1 MELSSVVQNCL
12 RNKIILFTSCVLF
25 LCSFHPFYVNVT
37 DIKYDQKSKSLQIS
51 CRTFTDDL
59 EKALEKAN
67 GKSIDLLHPKDKD
80 TADKWVSTYIQKHLS
95 ISINGKKQTLNYIG
109 YEQEEEA
116 IWSYFEVNNIATPSN
131 INLESTILYDVEE
144 TQTGIVHLDINGN
157 KQSSKLTNPDKQLS
171 FVFN

>member
-12 RNKIILFTSCVLF
+12 RNKIILFTAGILC

-59 EKALEKAN
+59 EKALEKSN
-67 GKSIDLLHPKDKD
+67 GASIDLLHPKEKD
-80 TADKWVSTYIQKHLS
+80 LADKWVNAYILKNLK
-95 ISINGKKQTLNYIG
+95 IRINGKMQTIHYIG

-116 IWSYFEVNNIATPSN
+116 IWSYFEINNISSPSN
-131 INLESTILYDVEE
+131 INIESTILYDVEE
-144 TQTGIVHLDINGN
+144 TQMGIVHIDINGN
-157 KQSSKLTNPDKQLS
+157 KQSSKVINPDKRLS
-171 FVFN
+171 FVFK